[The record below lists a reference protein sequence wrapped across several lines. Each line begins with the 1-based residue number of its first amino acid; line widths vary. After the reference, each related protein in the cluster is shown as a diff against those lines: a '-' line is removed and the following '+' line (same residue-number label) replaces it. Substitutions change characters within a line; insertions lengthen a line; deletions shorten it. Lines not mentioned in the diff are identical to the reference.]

1 MHTHVNVHIPNMRA
15 TRQRTSKIVDGV
27 LHVRAAITSVA
38 NAPPDNSA
46 AWRSPAAPNDCE
58 EKGDAWHGEVD
69 KDMYCNS
76 DVG

>member
-1 MHTHVNVHIPNMRA
+1 M
-15 TRQRTSKIVDGV
+15 VDGL

-46 AWRSPAAPNDCE
+46 AWRSPAAPNNCE

-69 KDMYCNS
+69 KDMDCNS